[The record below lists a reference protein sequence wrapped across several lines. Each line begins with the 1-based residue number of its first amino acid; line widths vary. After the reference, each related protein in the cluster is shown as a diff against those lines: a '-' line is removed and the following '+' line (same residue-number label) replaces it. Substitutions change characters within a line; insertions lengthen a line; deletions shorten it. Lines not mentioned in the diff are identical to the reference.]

1 MQKVILLSQSHLLDD
16 LLVRFIRKEVE
27 MNTKYNSFRQILK
40 TIKWI
45 FEIILVI
52 SKSDDNN
59 IYKKTAEHIFPPTPV
74 FTEGSCFQ

>member
-1 MQKVILLSQSHLLDD
+1 MQKVLLLSQSHLLDD

-40 TIKWI
+40 IIKWI

-52 SKSDDNN
+52 IKLGRHNYTSKD
-59 IYKKTAEHIFPPTPV
+59 KFLLK
-74 FTEGSCFQ
+74 

>member
-40 TIKWI
+40 IIKWI
-45 FEIILVI
+45 FEIILLI
-52 SKSDDNN
+52 IKLGRHNYTSNDKF
-59 IYKKTAEHIFPPTPV
+59 Y
-74 FTEGSCFQ
+74 